1 MTAKNRMGVPRSV
14 NETIQQCGEKNVG
27 SRSTEQPLYTSPA
40 RTIRPPFSAFFQ
52 ETTCPAWNDAHIAP
66 LSLACI
72 AGSAWLALARK
83 QSRERFR

>member
-1 MTAKNRMGVPRSV
+1 MKLFNNAARRTLVPDPLNNRL
-14 NETIQQCGEKNVG
+14 I
-27 SRSTEQPLYTSPA
+27 LSPA